1 MGSHSQGPKTL
12 KSSKSTLQSSSS
24 TTTTTTTTPP
34 SSLSSH
40 LAMVELK
47 QRILNSL
54 SKLSDRDTHQIAIE
68 ELETLIQTL
77 QNDAVPMLLNCLFDS
92 SFSDPKPAVKKESI
106 RLLAVLCG
114 SHPDSTGTHLV
125 KIIAHIVKRLRD
137 PDSGVREACKEAI
150 GIISGIYIKGEAD
163 NGVVSVFVR
172 PLFEAMG
179 ENNKGVQ
186 LGAAMCLGRMVD
198 CALVNSTSISS
209 FQKLCP
215 RVCKYLNSPNYFAK
229 SALLPLVASLSQ
241 VGAITPQ
248 NLEPLLQSIHDCLAS
263 TDWATRKAAAE
274 ALTALALHSSDLVK
288 HGAGSTLAALEACR
302 FDKIKPVRES
312 MTEALQHWK
321 KLAGKAADVALDE
334 RNAPNHG
341 GAQNDLPD
349 KDKQKNVTSDQR
361 KDEASFRDSSE
372 NAASS
377 DSAGKTKNGNYSD
390 KAVGILKKKL
400 PAFSDKNLNAEF
412 FQKLEKRGSDDLPVE
427 VVVPRK
433 CLNPSNASG
442 EEADMEF
449 IEIKDD
455 TDKMSANMLSRVRDN
470 DEYVRVKS
478 VDDGV
483 NGKESRPGTSGL
495 EDRGASFSKIDGQTD
510 GSLMNGKGNWLAIQR
525 QLLQL
530 ERQQGHLMNML
541 QEFMGGSHDSMV
553 TLENRV
559 RGLER
564 VVEDMAHDLSISSS
578 RRVGNFRSGYDG
590 SSNRPSRYNGYLDY
604 GGRLP
609 FGDRFVAA
617 EGVSPSMRGRAAPW
631 RSDLQEPWDFH
642 PYGAAKN
649 GQPGIR
655 RDAGSNSVDGRS
667 PRSEHEN
674 DQVSARRA
682 WDKGTGNVRHGEGP
696 SARSVWQASKDE
708 ATLAAIRV
716 AGDDSGTARVARVAV
731 REREAMGSDNNE
743 PERDPV
749 WTSWSNAM
757 DAVQVGDMD
766 TAYAEVLSTGDESL
780 LVKLMDRSGPVFDQL
795 TNEVAVDV
803 LNAIMP
809 FVVEQNLFDLCLSWV
824 QQLLD
829 LVVENGPDIF
839 GIPIEV
845 KRDLLF
851 SLHDASSSIELPE
864 DWEAATPDQLML
876 QLASAWDI
884 DLQQPGR

>member
-1 MGSHSQGPKTL
+1 MS
-12 KSSKSTLQSSSS
+12 
-24 TTTTTTTTPP
+24 
-34 SSLSSH
+34 
-40 LAMVELK
+40 A
-47 QRILNSL
+47 
-54 SKLSDRDTHQIAIE
+54 
-68 ELETLIQTL
+68 
-77 QNDAVPMLLNCLFDS
+77 
-92 SFSDPKPAVKKESI
+92 
-106 RLLAVLCG
+106 
-114 SHPDSTGTHLV
+114 
-125 KIIAHIVKRLRD
+125 
-137 PDSGVREACKEAI
+137 
-150 GIISGIYIKGEAD
+150 IYINGENAE
-163 NGVVSVFVR
+163 NGVVSLFVR

-186 LGAAMCLGRMVD
+186 LGAAMCLGRVLD
-198 CALVNSTSISS
+198 CAVNPPLSS

-215 RVCKYLNSPNYFAK
+215 RVCKYLNSPNFFAK
-229 SALLPLVASLSQ
+229 SALLPVVASLSQ
-241 VGAITPQ
+241 VGAITSM

-274 ALTALALHSSDLVK
+274 ALSALALYSSDLVK
-288 HGAGSTLAALEACR
+288 DGACSTLTALEACR

-321 KLAGKAADVALDE
+321 KLAGKAGDVALDDRKGSNNVAE
-334 RNAPNHG
+334 
-341 GAQNDLPD
+341 NDLSD
-349 KDKQKNVTSDQR
+349 NDKQKSMKSDKL
-361 KDEASFRDSSE
+361 KDEVSSRDSIN
-372 NAASS
+372 NATLL

-390 KAVGILKKKL
+390 RAVGILKKKL

-412 FQKLEKRGSDDLPVE
+412 FQKLEKRGADDLPVE

-433 CLNPSNASG
+433 CLNASNANGG
-442 EEADMEF
+442 EA
-449 IEIKDD
+449 EINTGDNKDN
-455 TDKMSANMLSRVRDN
+455 TDKMSANIPSGQQDNDAYMRVRC
-470 DEYVRVKS
+470 
-478 VDDGV
+478 VDDGM
-483 NGKESRPGTSGL
+483 NGKDLRPGTSGL
-495 EDRGASFSKIDGQTD
+495 EDRGVSFSKVDGQAD

-530 ERQQGHLMNML
+530 ERQQAHLMNML
-541 QEFMGGSHDSMV
+541 QDFMGGSHDSMV

-590 SSNRPSRYNGYLDY
+590 SSNRPGRYNGYLDY

-609 FGDRFVAA
+609 FGDRFSAA

-642 PYGAAKN
+642 SYGASKS

-674 DQVSARRA
+674 DQVGARRA
-682 WDKGTGNVRHGEGP
+682 WDKGTGHVRLGEGP

-716 AGDDSGTARVARVAV
+716 AGEDSGTVRATRVAV
-731 REREAMGSDNNE
+731 RELEAMGCDNNE

-757 DAVQVGDMD
+757 DAIQVGDMD
-766 TAYAEVLSTGDESL
+766 TAYSEVVSTGDDSL

-795 TNEVAVDV
+795 SNEVAVEV

-839 GIPIEV
+839 SIPIEV

-864 DWEAATPDQLML
+864 DWDGATPDQLML

-884 DLQQPGR
+884 DLQQPGSSC

>member
-1 MGSHSQGPKTL
+1 MS
-12 KSSKSTLQSSSS
+12 
-24 TTTTTTTTPP
+24 
-34 SSLSSH
+34 
-40 LAMVELK
+40 A
-47 QRILNSL
+47 
-54 SKLSDRDTHQIAIE
+54 
-68 ELETLIQTL
+68 
-77 QNDAVPMLLNCLFDS
+77 
-92 SFSDPKPAVKKESI
+92 
-106 RLLAVLCG
+106 
-114 SHPDSTGTHLV
+114 
-125 KIIAHIVKRLRD
+125 
-137 PDSGVREACKEAI
+137 
-150 GIISGIYIKGEAD
+150 IYINGENAE
-163 NGVVSVFVR
+163 NGVVSLFVR

-186 LGAAMCLGRMVD
+186 LGAAMCLGRVLD
-198 CALVNSTSISS
+198 CAVNPPLSS

-215 RVCKYLNSPNYFAK
+215 RVCKYLNSPNFFAK
-229 SALLPLVASLSQ
+229 SALLPVVASLSQ
-241 VGAITPQ
+241 VGAITSM
-248 NLEPLLQSIHDCLAS
+248 NLEPLLHSIHDCLAS

-274 ALTALALHSSDLVK
+274 ALSALALYSSDLVK
-288 HGAGSTLAALEACR
+288 DGACSTLTALEACR

-321 KLAGKAADVALDE
+321 KLAGKAGDVALDDRKGSNNVAE
-334 RNAPNHG
+334 
-341 GAQNDLPD
+341 NDLSD
-349 KDKQKNVTSDQR
+349 NDKQKSMKSDKL
-361 KDEASFRDSSE
+361 KDEVSSRDSIN
-372 NAASS
+372 NATLL

-412 FQKLEKRGSDDLPVE
+412 FQKLEKRGADDLPVE

-433 CLNPSNASG
+433 CLNASNANGG
-442 EEADMEF
+442 EA
-449 IEIKDD
+449 EINTGDYKDN
-455 TDKMSANMLSRVRDN
+455 TDKMSANIPSRQQDNDAYMRVRC
-470 DEYVRVKS
+470 
-478 VDDGV
+478 VDDGM
-483 NGKESRPGTSGL
+483 NGKDLRPGTSGL
-495 EDRGASFSKIDGQTD
+495 EDRGVSFSKVDGQAD

-530 ERQQGHLMNML
+530 ERQQAHLMNML
-541 QEFMGGSHDSMV
+541 QDFMGGSHDSMV

-590 SSNRPSRYNGYLDY
+590 SSNRPGRYNGYLDY

-609 FGDRFVAA
+609 FGDRFSAA

-642 PYGAAKN
+642 SYGASKS

-682 WDKGTGNVRHGEGP
+682 WDKGTGHVRLGEGP

-716 AGDDSGTARVARVAV
+716 AGEDSGTVRATRVAV
-731 REREAMGSDNNE
+731 RELEAMGCDNNE

-757 DAVQVGDMD
+757 DAIQVGDMD
-766 TAYAEVLSTGDESL
+766 TAYSEVVSTGDDSL

-795 TNEVAVDV
+795 SNEVAVEV

-839 GIPIEV
+839 SIPIEV

-864 DWEAATPDQLML
+864 DWDGATPDQLML

-884 DLQQPGR
+884 DLQQPGSSC

>member
-1 MGSHSQGPKTL
+1 MGSQGPK
-12 KSSKSTLQSSSS
+12 SSKATKPTSTTATQSSAPS
-24 TTTTTTTTPP
+24 

-47 QRILNSL
+47 QKILISL

-68 ELETLIQTL
+68 ELETTIQTL

-92 SFSDPKPAVKKESI
+92 SSSDQSKPSVKKESI
-106 RLLAVLCG
+106 RLLAAVCG
-114 SHPDSTGTHLV
+114 SHSDSTGTHLV
-125 KIIAHIVKRLRD
+125 KIIAHIAKRLRD
-137 PDSGVREACKEAI
+137 PDSGVREACKETI
-150 GIISGIYIKGEAD
+150 GNLSGIYMKGENAE
-163 NGVVSVFVR
+163 NGVVSLFVR

-186 LGAAMCLGRMVD
+186 VGAAMCLGRVVD
-198 CALVNSTSISS
+198 CAVNPPLSS

-215 RVCKYLNSPNYFAK
+215 RVCKYLNSPNFFAK
-229 SALLPLVASLSQ
+229 SALLPVVSSLSQ
-241 VGAITPQ
+241 VGAITSL
-248 NLEPLLQSIHDCLAS
+248 NLDPLLQSIHDCLAS

-274 ALTALALHSSDLVK
+274 ALIALALHSRDLIKV
-288 HGAGSTLAALEACR
+288 GASSTLTALEACR

-312 MTEALQHWK
+312 MTEALHHWK
-321 KLAGKAADVALDE
+321 NLAGKSGDVALDN
-334 RNAPNHG
+334 RKGSNYDN
-341 GAQNDLPD
+341 
-349 KDKQKNVTSDQR
+349 DKQKNMTSDQR
-361 KDEASFRDSSE
+361 KDEASPRDSAN
-372 NAASS
+372 NATLS
-377 DSAGKTKNGNYSD
+377 DSVGKTKNGNYSD

-412 FQKLEKRGSDDLPVE
+412 FQKLEKRGADDLPVE
-427 VVVPRK
+427 VVVPRN
-433 CLNPSNASG
+433 CLNPSNTNG
-442 EEADMEF
+442 EEA
-449 IEIKDD
+449 EINTEENEDN
-455 TDKMSANMLSRVRDN
+455 TDKTPSNISSRQRDN
-470 DEYVRVKS
+470 DGHMRARCVE
-478 VDDGV
+478 DGV
-483 NGKESRPGTSGL
+483 SGKDLRPGTSGL
-495 EDRGASFSKIDGQTD
+495 EDRGVNFSKVDGQTEA
-510 GSLMNGKGNWLAIQR
+510 SLMNGKGNWLAIQR

-590 SSNRPSRYNGYLDY
+590 SSNRPGRYNGYLDY

-609 FGDRFVAA
+609 FGDRFSAS

-631 RSDLQEPWDFH
+631 RSDHQEPWDF
-642 PYGAAKN
+642 PSYGASKN

-655 RDAGSNSVDGRS
+655 REAGSNSIDGRS

-674 DQVSARRA
+674 DQVGARRA
-682 WDKGTGNVRHGEGP
+682 WDKGTGNVRLGEGP

-716 AGDDSGTARVARVAV
+716 AGDDSGTVRATRVAV
-731 REREAMGSDNNE
+731 RELEAMGCDNNE

-757 DAVQVGDMD
+757 DAVQAGDMD
-766 TAYAEVLSTGDESL
+766 TAYAEVVSTGDDSL
-780 LVKLMDRSGPVFDQL
+780 LVKLMDKSGPVFDQL
-795 TNEVAVDV
+795 SNEVAVEV

-809 FVVEQNLFDLCLSWV
+809 FVAEQNLFDLCLSWV

-839 GIPIEV
+839 SIPIEV

-864 DWEAATPDQLML
+864 DWEGAIPDQLML

-884 DLQQPGR
+884 DLQQPGS

>member
-1 MGSHSQGPKTL
+1 MGSQGP
-12 KSSKSTLQSSSS
+12 KSSKSTKP
-24 TTTTTTTTPP
+24 TTTTPAQSTVPP
-34 SSLSSH
+34 SSASLSSH

-47 QRILNSL
+47 QRILNSI

-92 SFSDPKPAVKKESI
+92 SSSDQSKPSVKKESI
-106 RLLAVLCG
+106 RLLAAVCG

-125 KIIAHIVKRLRD
+125 KIIAHIAKRLRD
-137 PDSGVREACKEAI
+137 PDSGVREACKDAI
-150 GIISGIYIKGEAD
+150 GNLSGIYIKGENSE
-163 NGVVSVFVR
+163 NGVVSLFVR

-186 LGAAMCLGRMVD
+186 VGAAMCLGRVVD
-198 CALVNSTSISS
+198 CAVNPQLSS

-215 RVCKYLNSPNYFAK
+215 RVCKYLNSPNFFAK
-229 SALLPLVASLSQ
+229 SALLPVVSSLSQ
-241 VGAITPQ
+241 VGAITPA
-248 NLEPLLQSIHDCLAS
+248 NLDPLLKSIHDCLAS

-274 ALTALALHSSDLVK
+274 ALIALALHSTDLVK
-288 HGAGSTLAALEACR
+288 NGASSTLTALEACR

-321 KLAGKAADVALDE
+321 KLSGKAVDVASDD
-334 RNAPNHG
+334 RKVAG
-341 GAQNDLPD
+341 NDLPD
-349 KDKQKNVTSDQR
+349 NDKQKHMKSDQR
-361 KDEASFRDSSE
+361 NEESSPRDLSN
-372 NAASS
+372 NATSS
-377 DSAGKTKNGNYSD
+377 DSVGKTKNGNYSD

-400 PAFSDKNLNAEF
+400 PAFSDKILNPEF
-412 FQKLEKRGSDDLPVE
+412 FQKLEKGGSDDLPVE

-433 CLNPSNASG
+433 CLNPSNANGGEVEINSG
-442 EEADMEF
+442 EN
-449 IEIKDD
+449 KDS
-455 TDKMSANMLSRVRDN
+455 TDKMPANIPSRQREN
-470 DEYVRVKS
+470 DGYMRVKC
-478 VDDGV
+478 VDDVVSG
-483 NGKESRPGTSGL
+483 NDLRPGTSGL
-495 EDRGASFSKIDGQTD
+495 EDRGLSFSKADGQTD

-530 ERQQGHLMNML
+530 ERQQAHVMNML

-590 SSNRPSRYNGYLDY
+590 SSNRPGRYNGYLDY

-609 FGDRFVAA
+609 FGDRFTAS
-617 EGVSPSMRGRAAPW
+617 EGVSPSMRVRAGPW
-631 RSDLQEPWDFH
+631 RSEHQEPWDFH
-642 PYGAAKN
+642 SYGASKN
-649 GQPGIR
+649 GQPGNR

-674 DQVSARRA
+674 EQFSARRA
-682 WDKGTGNVRHGEGP
+682 WDKGTGNVRLGEGP

-708 ATLAAIRV
+708 ATLAAIRG
-716 AGDDSGTARVARVAV
+716 AGEDSTTVRPTRVAV
-731 REREAMGSDNNE
+731 RELEAMGCDNNE

-766 TAYAEVLSTGDESL
+766 TAYAEVVSTGDDSL
-780 LVKLMDRSGPVFDQL
+780 LVKLMDKSGPVFDQL
-795 TNEVAVDV
+795 SNEVAVEV
-803 LNAIMP
+803 MNAIMP
-809 FVVEQNLFDLCLSWV
+809 FVVEQNLYDLSLSWV

-839 GIPIEV
+839 NIPIEV

-864 DWEAATPDQLML
+864 EWEGATPDQLML

-884 DLQQPGR
+884 DLQQPGS

>member
-1 MGSHSQGPKTL
+1 
-12 KSSKSTLQSSSS
+12 
-24 TTTTTTTTPP
+24 
-34 SSLSSH
+34 
-40 LAMVELK
+40 
-47 QRILNSL
+47 
-54 SKLSDRDTHQIAIE
+54 
-68 ELETLIQTL
+68 
-77 QNDAVPMLLNCLFDS
+77 MLLTCLFDS
-92 SFSDPKPAVKKESI
+92 SSSDPKPAARKESI
-106 RLLAVLCG
+106 RLLATLCG

-125 KIIAHIVKRLRD
+125 KIIAHIAKRLRD
-137 PDSGVREACKEAI
+137 SDSGVRDACKDAI
-150 GIISGIYIKGEAD
+150 GNLSVIYIKKGNDAENHNNSNSNN
-163 NGVVSVFVR
+163 NGVVSLFAR

-186 LGAAMCLGRMVD
+186 VGAAMCLGRIVD
-198 CALVNSTSISS
+198 CSINPPLSS

-215 RVCKYLNSPNYFAK
+215 RVCKFLNSPNFFAK
-229 SALLPLVASLSQ
+229 SALLPVVSSLSQ

-248 NLEPLLQSIHDCLAS
+248 NLDPLLQSIHDCLAS

-274 ALTALALHSSDLVK
+274 ALTALALFSSDLVK
-288 HGAGSTLAALEACR
+288 DGAASTLTALEACR

-321 KLAGKAADVALDE
+321 KLAGKAGDVTLDE
-334 RNAPNHG
+334 KKAPNHG
-341 GAQNDLPD
+341 AENDLPD
-349 KDKQKNVTSDQR
+349 KAKQKSMRFDQK
-361 KDEASFRDSSE
+361 KDEAWPRETSNNPSL
-372 NAASS
+372 S
-377 DSAGKTKNGNYSD
+377 DSVEKTKNGNYSD

-412 FQKLEKRGSDDLPVE
+412 FQKLENRGADDLPVE
-427 VVVPRK
+427 VVVSRK
-433 CLNPSNASG
+433 CLNTSNANG
-442 EEADMEF
+442 DEA
-449 IEIKDD
+449 EINTVENKDN
-455 TDKMSANMLSRVRDN
+455 TDKTSANILSGRRDN
-470 DEYVRVKS
+470 DNYTRAKS
-478 VDDGV
+478 GDDGAR
-483 NGKESRPGTSGL
+483 GKDLRPGTSGL
-495 EDRGASFSKIDGQTD
+495 EDRGVSLSKMDGQTD
-510 GSLMNGKGNWLAIQR
+510 GSLMNSKGNWLAIQR

-530 ERQQGHLMNML
+530 ERQQAHLMNML

-578 RRVGNFRSGYDG
+578 RRVSNFRSGYDG
-590 SSNRPSRYNGYLDY
+590 SSNRSGRYNSYHDY

-609 FGDRFVAA
+609 FGDRYSASEA
-617 EGVSPSMRGRAAPW
+617 VSPSMRGRAAPW

-642 PYGAAKN
+642 SYSASKN
-649 GQPGIR
+649 GQPGVR
-655 RDAGSNSVDGRS
+655 RDAGSNSVEGRS

-674 DQVSARRA
+674 DQVGARRA

-716 AGDDSGTARVARVAV
+716 AGEDSGTARPTRVAV
-731 REREAMGSDNNE
+731 RELEAVGCDNNE
-743 PERDPV
+743 PQRDPI

-757 DAVQVGDMD
+757 DAVQDGDMD

-795 TNEVAVDV
+795 SNEVAVEV
-803 LNAIMP
+803 LNTIMP
-809 FVVEQNLFDLCLSWV
+809 FVVEQNLSDLSLYWV

-864 DWEAATPDQLML
+864 DWEGAPPDQLML

-884 DLQQPGR
+884 DLQQPGS